1 MRLEGRGYQMTNMK
15 KKKRR
20 NDLHILHI
28 EVLSGPNVLAA
39 AGTRGS

>member
-1 MRLEGRGYQMTNMK
+1 MRLEGRGYQMTKMK
-15 KKKRR
+15 KKRS

>member
-1 MRLEGRGYQMTNMK
+1 MRLEGRGYQMTKMEK
-15 KKKRR
+15 KKSR

-28 EVLSGPNVLAA
+28 EVLSGWNVLAA